1 MTKVFNR
8 IFLLTL
14 VALALSENKRNIR
27 SFFIVLYK
35 YSCICAYSKCE
46 GPHLYIFW
54 CTSLIWRR
62 IFALS
67 PLGREKMQIRRHQ
80 DLLQRQRISILVSHL
95 CLCTFAFASLHVA
108 VLHVSSHF
116 RSVVF
121 AITHF
126 SLYNFV
132 FLHLYSRGKSAS
144 GVIGT
149 P

>member
-1 MTKVFNR
+1 MSTKFSYYMTLNNIVMTKVFNR
-8 IFLLTL
+8 NFWLTL

-35 YSCICAYSKCE
+35 YTCICAYSKCE

-95 CLCTFAFASLHVA
+95 CLCIFAFASLHVA
-108 VLHVSSHF
+108 VLSSHF
-116 RSVVF
+116 CSVVF

-132 FLHLYSRGKSAS
+132 FLHL
-144 GVIGT
+144 
-149 P
+149 